1 MGKYFGTDG
10 VRGVANV
17 ELTTEMAA
25 AIGRALAF
33 SLTET
38 IGRRPKICIGRD
50 TRISGS
56 MLECALAAGICA
68 CGGDVYLLGVMPTP
82 AVAYLAQ
89 EEKMDAGVVISAS
102 HNPFEHNGIKIFGGS
117 GYKLDDEQEA
127 EIEQLMDDLPSEA
140 LVSGA
145 DIGRVTDCTSEG
157 NSRYSRHIVDC
168 AGGDLKGMR
177 VLLDCA
183 NGAASHTA
191 EMIFTALG
199 ADCEFIAYRP
209 DGVNINNMCGST
221 HMEEL
226 CRRTREG
233 GFDLGAAFDGDA
245 DRCLMCD
252 ENGRIID
259 GDDIIALLA
268 ADMHKK
274 GTLTRGVV
282 ATIMS
287 NMGLGAYLRPLGV
300 DVAAVK
306 VGDRHVLEEMRRS
319 GSNIGGE
326 QSGHVILSDYATT
339 GDGQLT
345 AVRFM
350 RMLKESGKKASELR
364 DGIFH
369 YPQIVVN
376 LEVPNH
382 FKKSVPQLD
391 AVKELEKEISDA
403 FNGDGRINIRPSG
416 TEALVRIMVEGKD
429 AALVS
434 ELSEKAKKVVADAVR
449 DLIVSSSDY

>member
-127 EIEQLMDDLPSEA
+127 EIEQLMDDLPPEA

-157 NSRYSRHIVDC
+157 NSRYSRHIVEC
-168 AGGDLKGMR
+168 AGGDLRGMR
-177 VLLDCA
+177 V
-183 NGAASHTA
+183 
-191 EMIFTALG
+191 
-199 ADCEFIAYRP
+199 R
-209 DGVNINNMCGST
+209 
-221 HMEEL
+221 
-226 CRRTREG
+226 

-364 DGIFH
+364 GGIFH

-434 ELSEKAKKVVADAVR
+434 ELSEKAKKVVANAVR